1 MKNPVFPILLPI
13 LRPILLGA
21 AVATA
26 AIQATAAEEKISGN
40 VVRIGVLTDLSGIY
54 ADIGGA
60 GSVVAAQL
68 AVEDFGGKVL
78 GKPVEVV
85 SADHRNRVDVGA
97 NQAIEWFDRDGIDMI
112 TDVLNSA
119 VAIVV
124 TQAAAKRRRIV
135 MVTGAATTQLT
146 NESCSPYTVHHTY
159 DTYAL
164 AHGTGRALVEHGGK
178 VWAFLTADYPF
189 GHSLERETAAVVR
202 ANGGQVLGAARHPF
216 NTKKFDPYLLRLE
229 ASDAKIIGL
238 ANAGGDTVQAI
249 KAASALGVTKH
260 QSIAALLL
268 FISDI
273 HELGLQTAQGMYVT
287 GAWYWNLNDETR
299 AFARRFHAR
308 TKRMPTMVQAGTY
321 SSVTMYLNGVKATGT
336 DDADA
341 VMTWMKATLHSDVFG
356 KNMQV
361 RADGRLV
368 HDMYLLQ
375 VKKPAESK
383 SEWDYYD
390 MRRTIPAAEAFQSLA
405 ASRCP
410 MVRKK

>member
-1 MKNPVFPILLPI
+1 MKHPALSILLS
-13 LRPILLGA
+13 
-21 AVATA
+21 A
-26 AIQATAAEEKISGN
+26 AIAMAAAPVPAAQDKVSDD

-54 ADIGGA
+54 SEIGGQ
-60 GSVVAAQL
+60 GSVVAAQM

-85 SADHRNRVDVGA
+85 SADHQNRVDIGA
-97 NQAIEWFDRDGIDMI
+97 KTAIQWYERGGVDMI

-124 TQAAAKRRRIV
+124 SQVAAKRRHIV

-146 NESCSPYTVHHTY
+146 NESCTPYTIHHTY

-164 AHGTGRALVEHGGK
+164 AHGTGGALVKEGGN

-202 ANGGQVLGAARHPF
+202 ASGGKVLGAARHPF
-216 NTKKFDPYLLRLE
+216 NVKKLDPYLLRLE

-238 ANAGGDTVQAI
+238 ANAGGDAVKAI

-273 HELGLQTAQGMYVT
+273 HDLGLPTAQGMFVT
-287 GAWYWNLNDETR
+287 SAWYWNLNDATR
-299 AFARRFHAR
+299 AFARRFYAR

-321 SSVTMYLNGVKATGT
+321 SSVTMYLNGVRATGT

-341 VMTWMKATLHSDVFG
+341 VMTWMKSTLHSDVFG

-368 HDMYLLQ
+368 HDMYLVQ
-375 VKKPAESK
+375 VKKPSESK
-383 SEWDYYD
+383 AEWDYYD
-390 MRRTIPAAEAFQSLA
+390 MRRIIPGAEAFQPLS

-410 MVRKK
+410 MVKRK

>member
-1 MKNPVFPILLPI
+1 MKHPIYSFF
-13 LRPILLGA
+13 LGIAFA
-21 AVATA
+21 AA
-26 AIQATAAEEKISGN
+26 AASATAAEAKISGN
-40 VVRIGVLTDLSGIY
+40 AVRIGVLTDLSGIY
-54 ADIGGA
+54 SEIGGE
-60 GSVVAAQL
+60 GSVIAAQM
-68 AVEDFGGKVL
+68 AVADFGGKVL
-78 GKPVEVV
+78 GMPIEVI

-97 NQAIEWFDRDGIDMI
+97 KTAIEWYEHEGVDMI

-124 TQAAAKRRRIV
+124 SNVAAKRRRVV

-146 NESCSPYTVHHTY
+146 NESCNPYIVHHTY

-164 AHGTGRALVEHGGK
+164 AHGTGTAVVKEGGK

-202 ANGGQVLGAARHPF
+202 ASGGKVLGAARHPF
-216 NTKKFDPYLLRLE
+216 NTTEFDPYLERLE
-229 ASDAKIIGL
+229 ASNATIIGL
-238 ANAGGDTVQAI
+238 ANAGGDTVKSI
-249 KAASALGVTKH
+249 RAASALGVNKH

-273 HELGLQTAQGMYVT
+273 HDLGLQTAQGMFVT
-287 GAWYWNLNDETR
+287 SAWYWNRDDATR
-299 AFARRFHAR
+299 DFARRFYAR

-341 VMTWMKATLHSDVFG
+341 VMTWMKSTLHSDVFG
-356 KNMQV
+356 KNMRV

-368 HDMYLLQ
+368 HDMYLFQ
-375 VKKPAESK
+375 VKKPIDSK
-383 SEWDYYD
+383 SEWDVYD
-390 MRRTIPAAEAFQSLA
+390 LRRTIPAAEAFQPLS

-410 MVRKK
+410 LVNKK

>member
-1 MKNPVFPILLPI
+1 MNRPVLSIF
-13 LRPILLGA
+13 LGA
-21 AVATA
+21 AMALATA
-26 AIQATAAEEKISGN
+26 GAPAAEKGISDG

-54 ADIGGA
+54 SEIGGQ
-60 GSVVAAQL
+60 GSVVAAQM

-85 SADHRNRVDVGA
+85 SADHKNRVDVGA
-97 NQAIEWFDRDGIDMI
+97 NTAIEWYEHGGVDMI

-124 TQAAAKRRRIV
+124 SRVAARRHHIV

-146 NESCSPYTVHHTY
+146 NENCTPYTVHHTY

-164 AHGTGRALVEHGGK
+164 AHGTGRALVKEGEK

-202 ANGGQVLGAARHPF
+202 ASGGKVLGAARHPF
-216 NTKKFDPYLLRLE
+216 NTKEFDPYLERLE
-229 ASDAKIIGL
+229 ASQAEVVGL
-238 ANAGGDTVQAI
+238 ANAGGDTVKAI
-249 KAASALGVTKH
+249 KAASALGMTKH

-273 HELGLQTAQGMYVT
+273 HDLGLQTAQGMFVT
-287 GAWYWNLNDETR
+287 SAWYWNLNDETR
-299 AFARRFHAR
+299 AFARRFYAR

-321 SSVTMYLNGVKATGT
+321 SSVMMYLNGVKATGT

-341 VMTWMKATLHSDVFG
+341 VMTWMRSTPHSDLFG
-356 KNMQV
+356 KNMQL
-361 RADGRLV
+361 RLDGRLV

-383 SEWDYYD
+383 SEWDYYA
-390 MRRTIPAAEAFQSLA
+390 MRRTIPAAEAFQPLA
-405 ASRCP
+405 QSRCP
-410 MVRKK
+410 LVKRK

>member
-1 MKNPVFPILLPI
+1 MKRPAPAFLPFI
-13 LRPILLGA
+13 FGIAFA
-21 AVATA
+21 AVTTPALA
-26 AIQATAAEEKISGN
+26 AGEGISGG
-40 VVRIGVLTDLSGIY
+40 VVRVGVLTDMSGIY
-54 ADIGGA
+54 SEIGGE
-60 GSVVAAQL
+60 GSVVAAQM
-68 AVEDFGGKVL
+68 AVEDFGGRVL

-85 SADHRNRVDVGA
+85 SADHRNRVDIGA
-97 NQAIEWFDRDGIDMI
+97 KTAIKWYEHDGVDMI

-124 TQAAAKRRRIV
+124 SQVAAKRKHIV

-146 NESCSPYTVHHTY
+146 NENCTAYTVHHTY

-164 AHGTGRALVEHGGK
+164 AHGTGEAVVKEGGR

-189 GHSLERETAAVVR
+189 GHSLEQQTAAVVR
-202 ANGGQVLGAARHPF
+202 ASGGKVLGAARHPF
-216 NTKKFDPYLLRLE
+216 NTKDFDPYLLRLE

-238 ANAGGDTVQAI
+238 ANAGGDAVKAI
-249 KAASALGVTKH
+249 EAASLLGVTKH

-268 FISDI
+268 FISDV
-273 HELGLQTAQGMYVT
+273 HDLGLQAAQGMYVT
-287 GAWYWNLNDETR
+287 SAWYWNLNDGTR
-299 AFARRFHAR
+299 AFAQRFYAR

-321 SSVTMYLNGVKATGT
+321 SAVTMYLNGVKATGT
-336 DDADA
+336 DEADA
-341 VMTWMKATLHSDVFG
+341 VMAWMKAGSHSDVFG

-368 HDMYLLQ
+368 HDMYLMQ

-383 SEWDYYD
+383 SDWDFYD
-390 MRRTIPAAEAFQSLA
+390 LRRTIPAAEAFQPLS

-410 MVRKK
+410 LVERK

>member
-1 MKNPVFPILLPI
+1 MKHPALSILLS
-13 LRPILLGA
+13 
-21 AVATA
+21 A
-26 AIQATAAEEKISGN
+26 AIAMAAAPVRAAQDRISGD

-54 ADIGGA
+54 SEIGGQ
-60 GSVVAAQL
+60 GSVVAAQM

-85 SADHRNRVDVGA
+85 SADHQNRVDIGA
-97 NQAIEWFDRDGIDMI
+97 KTAIEWYERDGVDMI

-124 TQAAAKRRRIV
+124 SQVAAKRRRIV

-146 NESCSPYTVHHTY
+146 NERCTPYTVHHTY

-164 AHGTGRALVEHGGK
+164 AHGTGGALVKEGGN

-202 ANGGQVLGAARHPF
+202 ASGGTVLGAARHPF
-216 NTKKFDPYLLRLE
+216 NTKKLDPYLLRLE

-238 ANAGGDTVQAI
+238 ANAGGDAVKAI

-268 FISDI
+268 FITDI
-273 HELGLQTAQGMYVT
+273 HDLGLPTAQGMFVT
-287 GAWYWNLNDETR
+287 SAWYWNMNDETR
-299 AFARRFHAR
+299 AFARRFYAR

-321 SSVTMYLNGVKATGT
+321 SSVTMYLKGVRATGT

-341 VMTWMKATLHSDVFG
+341 VMTWMKSTLHSDVFG
-356 KNMQV
+356 KNMQL

-368 HDMYLLQ
+368 HDMYLMQ

-390 MRRTIPAAEAFQSLA
+390 IRRTIPGADAFQPLA

-410 MVRKK
+410 LIKRK

>member
-1 MKNPVFPILLPI
+1 MKHPALSIVLSTAIAMAAAPVP
-13 LRPILLGA
+13 A
-21 AVATA
+21 A
-26 AIQATAAEEKISGN
+26 QDKISGD
-40 VVRIGVLTDLSGIY
+40 VVRIGVLTDLTGIY
-54 ADIGGA
+54 TEIGGR
-60 GSVVAAQL
+60 GSVVAAQM
-68 AVEDFGGKVL
+68 AVEDFGGEVL
-78 GKPVEVV
+78 GKPVEIV
-85 SADHRNRVDVGA
+85 SADHQNRVDIGA
-97 NQAIEWFDRDGIDMI
+97 KTAIEWYERDGVDMI

-124 TQAAAKRRRIV
+124 SQVAAKRRRIV

-159 DTYAL
+159 DTYSL
-164 AHGTGRALVEHGGK
+164 AHGTGGALVKEGGN

-202 ANGGQVLGAARHPF
+202 ASGGKVLGAARHPF
-216 NTKKFDPYLLRLE
+216 NTKKLDPYLLRLE
-229 ASDAKIIGL
+229 ASDAKVIGL
-238 ANAGGDTVQAI
+238 ANAGGDTVAAI
-249 KAASALGVTKH
+249 KAASALGVTKN

-268 FISDI
+268 FVSDI
-273 HELGLQTAQGMYVT
+273 HNLGLQTAQGMFVT
-287 GAWYWNLNDETR
+287 SAWYWNLNDESR

-321 SSVTMYLNGVKATGT
+321 SSVMMYLNAVKATGT

-341 VMTWMKATLHSDVFG
+341 VMTWMKSTLHSDVFG

-383 SEWDYYD
+383 SEWDYYSL
-390 MRRTIPAAEAFQSLA
+390 RRRIPAAEAFQPLS

-410 MVRKK
+410 TVKRK

>member
-1 MKNPVFPILLPI
+1 MNRPVLSIF
-13 LRPILLGA
+13 LGA
-21 AVATA
+21 AMALATA
-26 AIQATAAEEKISGN
+26 GALAAETGISDG

-54 ADIGGA
+54 SEIGGQ
-60 GSVVAAQL
+60 GSVVAAQM

-85 SADHRNRVDVGA
+85 SADHKNRVDIGA
-97 NQAIEWFDRDGIDMI
+97 KTAIEWYEHGGVDMI

-124 TQAAAKRRRIV
+124 SRVAARRRHIV

-146 NESCSPYTVHHTY
+146 NENCTPYTVHHTY

-164 AHGTGRALVEHGGK
+164 AHGTGQALVKEGEK

-202 ANGGQVLGAARHPF
+202 ASGGKVLGAARHPF
-216 NTKKFDPYLLRLE
+216 NTKEFDPYLERLE
-229 ASDAKIIGL
+229 ASQAEVVGF
-238 ANAGGDTVQAI
+238 ANAGGDTVKAI
-249 KAASALGVTKH
+249 KAASALGMTKH

-268 FISDI
+268 FITDI
-273 HELGLQTAQGMYVT
+273 HDLGLQTAQGMFVT
-287 GAWYWNLNDETR
+287 SAWYWNLNDETR
-299 AFARRFHAR
+299 AFARRFYAR

-321 SSVTMYLNGVKATGT
+321 SSVMMYLNGVKATGT
-336 DDADA
+336 DNADA
-341 VMTWMKATLHSDVFG
+341 VMTWMRSTLHSDVFG
-356 KNMQV
+356 KNMQL
-361 RADGRLV
+361 RPDGRLV

-383 SEWDYYD
+383 SEWDYYT
-390 MRRTIPAAEAFQSLA
+390 MRRTIPAAEAFQPLA
-405 ASRCP
+405 RSRCP
-410 MVRKK
+410 LVKKK

>member
-1 MKNPVFPILLPI
+1 MNRPVLSIF
-13 LRPILLGA
+13 LGA
-21 AVATA
+21 AMALATA
-26 AIQATAAEEKISGN
+26 GAPAAEKGISDG

-54 ADIGGA
+54 SEIGGQ
-60 GSVVAAQL
+60 GSVVAAQM

-85 SADHRNRVDVGA
+85 SADHKNRVDVGA
-97 NQAIEWFDRDGIDMI
+97 NTAIEWYEHGGVDMI

-124 TQAAAKRRRIV
+124 SRVAARRHHIV

-146 NESCSPYTVHHTY
+146 NENCTPYTVHHTY

-164 AHGTGRALVEHGGK
+164 AHGTGRALVKEGEK

-202 ANGGQVLGAARHPF
+202 ASGGKVLGAARHPF
-216 NTKKFDPYLLRLE
+216 NTKEFDPYLERLE
-229 ASDAKIIGL
+229 ASQAEVVGF
-238 ANAGGDTVQAI
+238 ANAGGDTVKAI
-249 KAASALGVTKH
+249 KAASALGMTKH

-273 HELGLQTAQGMYVT
+273 HDLGLQTAQGMFVT
-287 GAWYWNLNDETR
+287 SAWYWNLNDETR
-299 AFARRFHAR
+299 AFARRFYAR

-321 SSVTMYLNGVKATGT
+321 SSVMMYLNGVKATGT

-341 VMTWMKATLHSDVFG
+341 VMTWMRSTPHSDLFG
-356 KNMQV
+356 KNMQL
-361 RADGRLV
+361 RLDGRLV

-383 SEWDYYD
+383 SEWDYYA
-390 MRRTIPAAEAFQSLA
+390 MRRTIPAAEAFQPLA
-405 ASRCP
+405 QSRCP
-410 MVRKK
+410 LVKRK

>member
-1 MKNPVFPILLPI
+1 MKHPNLSFRSLF
-13 LRPILLGA
+13 LGIAFAAA
-21 AVATA
+21 AVS
-26 AIQATAAEEKISGN
+26 ATAAEPKISGN
-40 VVRIGVLTDLSGIY
+40 AVRIGVLTDLSGIY
-54 ADIGGA
+54 SEIGGE
-60 GSVVAAQL
+60 GSVIAAQM
-68 AVEDFGGKVL
+68 AVADFGGKVL
-78 GKPVEVV
+78 GMPIEVI
-85 SADHRNRVDVGA
+85 SADHRNRVDIGA
-97 NQAIEWFDRDGIDMI
+97 KTAIEWYERDGVDMI

-124 TQAAAKRRRIV
+124 SNVAAKRRRVV

-146 NESCSPYTVHHTY
+146 NESCNPYVVHHTY

-164 AHGTGRALVEHGGK
+164 AHGTGQAVVKEGGK

-202 ANGGQVLGAARHPF
+202 ASGGKVLGAARHPF
-216 NTKKFDPYLLRLE
+216 NTSEFDPYLERLE
-229 ASDAKIIGL
+229 ASNATIIGL
-238 ANAGGDTVQAI
+238 ANAGGDTVKSI
-249 KAASALGVTKH
+249 RAASALGVNKH

-273 HELGLQTAQGMYVT
+273 HDLGLQTAQGMFVT
-287 GAWYWNLNDETR
+287 TAWYWNRDDATR
-299 AFARRFHAR
+299 AFARRYYAR

-341 VMTWMKATLHSDVFG
+341 VMAWMKSTLHSDVFG

-368 HDMYLLQ
+368 HDMYLVQ

-383 SEWDYYD
+383 SEWDFYD
-390 MRRTIPAAEAFQSLA
+390 LRHTIPAAEAFQPLST
-405 ASRCP
+405 SRCP
-410 MVRKK
+410 LVKKK

>member
-1 MKNPVFPILLPI
+1 MKRHTVSIF
-13 LRPILLGA
+13 LGA
-21 AVATA
+21 AIALATA
-26 AIQATAAEEKISGN
+26 GAPAAENAVSDD

-54 ADIGGA
+54 SEIGGQ
-60 GSVVAAQL
+60 GSVVAAQM

-97 NQAIEWFDRDGIDMI
+97 KTAIEWYEHGGVDMI

-124 TQAAAKRRRIV
+124 SRVAARRRHIV

-146 NESCSPYTVHHTY
+146 NENCTPYTVHHTY

-164 AHGTGRALVEHGGK
+164 AHGTGQALVKEGEK

-202 ANGGQVLGAARHPF
+202 ENGGKVLGAARHPF
-216 NTKKFDPYLLRLE
+216 NTKEFDPYLVRLE
-229 ASDAKIIGL
+229 ASQAEVVGL
-238 ANAGGDTVQAI
+238 ANAGGDTVKAI
-249 KAASALGVTKH
+249 KAAAALGMTKH

-273 HELGLQTAQGMYVT
+273 HDLGLQTAQGMFVT
-287 GAWYWNLNDETR
+287 SAWYWNLNDETR
-299 AFARRFHAR
+299 AFAQRFYAR

-321 SSVTMYLNGVKATGT
+321 SSVRMYLNGVKATGT
-336 DDADA
+336 DNADA
-341 VMTWMKATLHSDVFG
+341 VMAWMRSTPHSDLFG
-356 KNMQV
+356 KNMQL

-368 HDMYLLQ
+368 HDMYLMQ

-383 SEWDYYD
+383 ADWDYYT
-390 MRRTIPAAEAFQSLA
+390 MRRTIPAAEAFQPLSR
-405 ASRCP
+405 SRCP
-410 MVRKK
+410 PVRNVRSK

>member
-1 MKNPVFPILLPI
+1 MKHPALSIVLSTAIAMAAAPVP
-13 LRPILLGA
+13 A
-21 AVATA
+21 A
-26 AIQATAAEEKISGN
+26 QDKISGD
-40 VVRIGVLTDLSGIY
+40 VVRIGVLTDLTGIY
-54 ADIGGA
+54 TEIGGR
-60 GSVVAAQL
+60 GSVVAAQM
-68 AVEDFGGKVL
+68 AVEDFGGEVL
-78 GKPVEVV
+78 GKPVEIV
-85 SADHRNRVDVGA
+85 SADHQNRVDIGA
-97 NQAIEWFDRDGIDMI
+97 KTAIEWYERDGVDMI

-124 TQAAAKRRRIV
+124 SQVAAKRRRIV

-159 DTYAL
+159 DTYSL
-164 AHGTGRALVEHGGK
+164 AHGTGGALVKEGGN

-202 ANGGQVLGAARHPF
+202 ASGGKVLGAARHPF
-216 NTKKFDPYLLRLE
+216 NTKKLDPYLLRLE
-229 ASDAKIIGL
+229 ASDAKVIGL
-238 ANAGGDTVQAI
+238 ANAGGDTVAAI
-249 KAASALGVTKH
+249 KAASALGVTKN

-268 FISDI
+268 FVGDI
-273 HELGLQTAQGMYVT
+273 HNLGLQTAQGMFVT
-287 GAWYWNLNDETR
+287 SAWYWNLNDESR

-321 SSVTMYLNGVKATGT
+321 SSVTMYLNAVKATGT

-341 VMTWMKATLHSDVFG
+341 VMTWMKSTLHSDVFG

-383 SEWDYYD
+383 SEWDYYSL
-390 MRRTIPAAEAFQSLA
+390 RRRIPAAEAFQPLS

-410 MVRKK
+410 TVKRK

>member
-1 MKNPVFPILLPI
+1 MNRPVLSIF
-13 LRPILLGA
+13 LGA
-21 AVATA
+21 AMAVATA
-26 AIQATAAEEKISGN
+26 GALAAETGISDG

-54 ADIGGA
+54 SEIGGQ
-60 GSVVAAQL
+60 GSVVAAQM

-85 SADHRNRVDVGA
+85 SADHKNRVDIGA
-97 NQAIEWFDRDGIDMI
+97 KTAIEWYEHGGVDMI

-124 TQAAAKRRRIV
+124 SRVAARRRHIV

-146 NESCSPYTVHHTY
+146 NENCTPYTVHHTY

-164 AHGTGRALVEHGGK
+164 AHGTGQALVKEGEK

-202 ANGGQVLGAARHPF
+202 ASGGKVLGAARHPF
-216 NTKKFDPYLLRLE
+216 NTKEFDPYLERLE
-229 ASDAKIIGL
+229 ASQAEVVGF
-238 ANAGGDTVQAI
+238 ANAGGDTVKAI
-249 KAASALGVTKH
+249 KAASALGMTKH

-268 FISDI
+268 FITDI
-273 HELGLQTAQGMYVT
+273 HDLGLQTAQGMFVT
-287 GAWYWNLNDETR
+287 SAWYWNLNDETR
-299 AFARRFHAR
+299 AFARRFYAR

-321 SSVTMYLNGVKATGT
+321 SSVMMYLNGVKATGT
-336 DDADA
+336 DNADA
-341 VMTWMKATLHSDVFG
+341 VMTWMRSTLHSDVFG
-356 KNMQV
+356 KNMQL
-361 RADGRLV
+361 RPDGRLV

-383 SEWDYYD
+383 SDWDYYT
-390 MRRTIPAAEAFQSLA
+390 MRRTIPAAEAFQPLA
-405 ASRCP
+405 RSRCP
-410 MVRKK
+410 LVKKK

>member
-1 MKNPVFPILLPI
+1 MKHPALSILLS
-13 LRPILLGA
+13 
-21 AVATA
+21 A
-26 AIQATAAEEKISGN
+26 AIALAAAPVPAAQEKVSGD

-54 ADIGGA
+54 SQIGGQ
-60 GSVVAAQL
+60 GSVVAAQM

-78 GKPVEVV
+78 GKPIEIV
-85 SADHRNRVDVGA
+85 SADHQNRVDIGA
-97 NQAIEWFDRDGIDMI
+97 KTAIEWYERDGVDMI

-124 TQAAAKRRRIV
+124 SQVAAKRRRIV

-146 NESCSPYTVHHTY
+146 NESCTPYTVHHTY
-159 DTYAL
+159 DTYSL
-164 AHGTGRALVEHGGK
+164 AHGTGGALVKEGGN

-202 ANGGQVLGAARHPF
+202 ASGGKVLGAARHPF
-216 NTKKFDPYLLRLE
+216 NTKKLDPYLLRLE

-238 ANAGGDTVQAI
+238 ANAGGDTVKAI

-273 HELGLQTAQGMYVT
+273 HDLGLPTAQGMFVT
-287 GAWYWNLNDETR
+287 SAWYWNLNDQTR
-299 AFARRFHAR
+299 AFARRFYAR

-321 SSVTMYLNGVKATGT
+321 SSVTMYLKGVRATGT

-341 VMTWMKATLHSDVFG
+341 VMTWMKSTLHTDVFG
-356 KNMQV
+356 KNMRV

-368 HDMYLLQ
+368 HDMYLMQ

-390 MRRTIPAAEAFQSLA
+390 MRRTIPGAEAFQPLS

-410 MVRKK
+410 MVNRK

>member
-1 MKNPVFPILLPI
+1 MKHPTLSILLS
-13 LRPILLGA
+13 A
-21 AVATA
+21 AMAIAAAPTTA
-26 AIQATAAEEKISGN
+26 AQERISGN
-40 VVRIGVLTDLSGIY
+40 VVRIGVLTDLSGTY
-54 ADIGGA
+54 SEIGGQD
-60 GSVVAAQL
+60 SVVAAQM
-68 AVEDFGGKVL
+68 AAEDFGGKVL

-85 SADHRNRVDVGA
+85 SADHQNRVDIGA
-97 NQAIEWFDRDGIDMI
+97 KTAIEWYERDGVDMI

-124 TQAAAKRRRIV
+124 SQVAAKRRRIV

-146 NESCSPYTVHHTY
+146 NESCTPYTVHHTY

-164 AHGTGRALVEHGGK
+164 AHGTGGALVKEGGN

-202 ANGGQVLGAARHPF
+202 ASGGKVLGAARHPF
-216 NTKKFDPYLLRLE
+216 NTKKLDPYLLRLE

-238 ANAGGDTVQAI
+238 ANAGGDAVTAI

-273 HELGLQTAQGMYVT
+273 HDLGLQTAQGMFVT
-287 GAWYWNLNDETR
+287 SAWYWNMNDETR
-299 AFARRFHAR
+299 AFARRFYAR
-308 TKRMPTMVQAGTY
+308 TKKMPTMVQAGTY
-321 SSVTMYLNGVKATGT
+321 SAVTMYLKGVQATGT

-341 VMTWMKATLHSDVFG
+341 VMTWMKSTLHSDVFG
-356 KNMQV
+356 KNMQL

-368 HDMYLLQ
+368 HDMYLMQ

-390 MRRTIPAAEAFQSLA
+390 VRRTIPAAEAFQPLS

-410 MVRKK
+410 LVKRK

>member
-1 MKNPVFPILLPI
+1 MKHSVLSIPLSILLCI
-13 LRPILLGA
+13 
-21 AVATA
+21 AVAA
-26 AIQATAAEEKISGN
+26 AAPHATAAEVKISGN
-40 VVRIGVLTDLSGIY
+40 SVKIGVLTDLSGIY
-54 ADIGGA
+54 SNIGGE
-60 GSVVAAQL
+60 GSVVAAQM

-85 SADHRNRVDVGA
+85 SADHRNRVDIGA
-97 NQAIEWFDRDGIDMI
+97 QTAIEWFEHDGVDMI

-124 TQAAAKRRRIV
+124 SNVAAKRRRVV

-146 NESCSPYTVHHTY
+146 NESCNPYLVHHTY

-164 AHGTGRALVEHGGK
+164 AHGTGRAVVKQGGK

-202 ANGGQVLGAARHPF
+202 ANGGKVLGAARHPF
-216 NTKKFDPYLLRLE
+216 NSDDLDPYLRRLE
-229 ASDAKIIGL
+229 ASDAKVIGL
-238 ANAGGDTVQAI
+238 ANAGGDTVKAI
-249 KAASALGVTKH
+249 KAASALGVTKNH
-260 QSIAALLL
+260 SIAALLL

-273 HELGLQTAQGMYVT
+273 HDLGLQTAQGMFVT
-287 GAWYWNLNDETR
+287 SAWYWNLNNATR
-299 AFARRFHAR
+299 AFARRFYAR

-341 VMTWMKATLHSDVFG
+341 VMTWMKSTLHSDVFG

-375 VKKPAESK
+375 VKAPADSK

-390 MRRTIPAAEAFQSLA
+390 LRHTIPAAEAFQPLS

>member
-1 MKNPVFPILLPI
+1 MRHPALSILLCS
-13 LRPILLGA
+13 
-21 AVATA
+21 AVALGVA
-26 AIQATAAEEKISGN
+26 PPLVAQDKISGGA
-40 VVRIGVLTDLSGIY
+40 VRIGVLTDLSGIY
-54 ADIGGA
+54 SDIGGA
-60 GSVVAAQL
+60 GSVVAAQM

-78 GKPVEVV
+78 GKPIEVI
-85 SADHRNRVDVGA
+85 SADHRNRVDIGA
-97 NQAIEWFDRDGIDMI
+97 QTAIEWFERDGVDMI

-124 TQAAAKRRRIV
+124 SQVAAKRRRVV

-146 NESCSPYTVHHTY
+146 NESCNPYTVHHTY

-164 AHGTGRALVEHGGK
+164 AHGTGRALVKEGGN

-202 ANGGQVLGAARHPF
+202 ASGGKVLGAARHPF
-216 NTKKFDPYLLRLE
+216 NAKELDPYLLRLE
-229 ASDAKIIGL
+229 ASDAKVIGL
-238 ANAGGDTVQAI
+238 ANAGGDTVKAI
-249 KAASALGVTKH
+249 KSASALGVTKTH
-260 QSIAALLL
+260 SVAALLL

-273 HELGLQTAQGMYVT
+273 HDLGLQTAQGMFVT
-287 GAWYWNLNDETR
+287 GAWYWNLNDATR
-299 AFARRFHAR
+299 AFARRFQAR

-341 VMTWMKATLHSDVFG
+341 VMTWMKSTLHSDVFG
-356 KNMQV
+356 KNMQL

-375 VKKPAESK
+375 VKQPGESK
-383 SEWDYYD
+383 SAWDYYD
-390 MRRTIPAAEAFQSLA
+390 MRRTIPAAEAFQPLA

-410 MVRKK
+410 MIRRK

>member
-1 MKNPVFPILLPI
+1 MKHPIHSI
-13 LRPILLGA
+13 FLGIA
-21 AVATA
+21 LATA
-26 AIQATAAEEKISGN
+26 AVYATAAEPKISGN
-40 VVRIGVLTDLSGIY
+40 AVRIGVLTDLSGIY
-54 ADIGGA
+54 SEIGGE
-60 GSVVAAQL
+60 GSVIAAEM
-68 AVEDFGGKVL
+68 ATADFGGKVL
-78 GKPVEVV
+78 GMPIEVI

-97 NQAIEWFDRDGIDMI
+97 KTAIEWYEHEGVDMI

-124 TQAAAKRRRIV
+124 SNVAAKRRRVV

-146 NESCSPYTVHHTY
+146 NESCNPYVVHHTY

-164 AHGTGRALVEHGGK
+164 AHGTGQAVVKQGGK

-202 ANGGQVLGAARHPF
+202 ASGGKVLGAARHPF
-216 NTKKFDPYLLRLE
+216 NTEDFNPYLERLE
-229 ASDAKIIGL
+229 ASNATIIGL
-238 ANAGGDTVQAI
+238 ANAGGDTVKSI
-249 KAASALGVTKH
+249 KAASALGVNKH

-268 FISDI
+268 FITDI
-273 HELGLQTAQGMYVT
+273 HDLGLQTAQGMFVT
-287 GAWYWNLNDETR
+287 TAWYWNRDDATR
-299 AFARRFHAR
+299 AFARRFYAR

-321 SSVTMYLNGVKATGT
+321 SSVTMYLNGVRATGT

-341 VMTWMKATLHSDVFG
+341 VMTWMKSTLHSDVFG

-368 HDMYLLQ
+368 HDMYLMQ
-375 VKKPAESK
+375 VKRPAEFK
-383 SEWDYYD
+383 SEWDVYD
-390 MRRTIPAAEAFQSLA
+390 LRHTIPAAEAFQPLS

-410 MVRKK
+410 LVKKK

>member
-1 MKNPVFPILLPI
+1 MKHPIHSI
-13 LRPILLGA
+13 FLGIA
-21 AVATA
+21 LATA
-26 AIQATAAEEKISGN
+26 AACATAAEPRISGN
-40 VVRIGVLTDLSGIY
+40 AVRIGVLTDLSGIY
-54 ADIGGA
+54 SEIGGE
-60 GSVVAAQL
+60 GSVIAAQM
-68 AVEDFGGKVL
+68 AVADFGGKVL
-78 GKPVEVV
+78 GMPVEVI
-85 SADHRNRVDVGA
+85 SADHHNRVDVGA
-97 NQAIEWFDRDGIDMI
+97 KTAIEWYEHEGVDMI

-124 TQAAAKRRRIV
+124 SNVAAKRRRVV

-146 NESCSPYTVHHTY
+146 NESCNPYVVHHTY

-164 AHGTGRALVEHGGK
+164 AHGTGQAVVKQGGK

-202 ANGGQVLGAARHPF
+202 ASGGKVLGAARHPF
-216 NTKKFDPYLLRLE
+216 NTSEFNPYLERLE
-229 ASDAKIIGL
+229 ASNATIIGL
-238 ANAGGDTVQAI
+238 ANAGGDTVKSI
-249 KAASALGVTKH
+249 RAASALGVNKH

-273 HELGLQTAQGMYVT
+273 HDLGLQTAQGMFVT
-287 GAWYWNLNDETR
+287 SAWYWNRDDATR
-299 AFARRFHAR
+299 AFARRFYAR

-341 VMTWMKATLHSDVFG
+341 VMTWMKSTLHSDVFG

-368 HDMYLLQ
+368 HDMYLFQ
-375 VKKPAESK
+375 VKKPIDSK
-383 SEWDYYD
+383 SDWDVYD
-390 MRRTIPAAEAFQSLA
+390 LRHTIPAAEAFQPLA

-410 MVRKK
+410 LVKKK

>member
-1 MKNPVFPILLPI
+1 MKHPALSILLS
-13 LRPILLGA
+13 A
-21 AVATA
+21 AMAIAAAPVTA
-26 AIQATAAEEKISGN
+26 AQEKISGN
-40 VVRIGVLTDLSGIY
+40 VVRIGVLTDLSGTY
-54 ADIGGA
+54 SEIGGRD
-60 GSVVAAQL
+60 SVVAAQM
-68 AVEDFGGKVL
+68 AAEDFGGKVL
-78 GKPVEVV
+78 GKPVEIV
-85 SADHRNRVDVGA
+85 SADHQNRVDIGA
-97 NQAIEWFDRDGIDMI
+97 KTAIEWYERDGVDMI

-124 TQAAAKRRRIV
+124 SQVAAKRRRIV

-146 NESCSPYTVHHTY
+146 NESCTPYTVHHTY

-164 AHGTGRALVEHGGK
+164 AHGTGGALVKEGGN

-202 ANGGQVLGAARHPF
+202 ASGGKVLGAARHPF
-216 NTKKFDPYLLRLE
+216 NTKKLDPYLLRLE
-229 ASDAKIIGL
+229 ASDAKVIGL
-238 ANAGGDTVQAI
+238 ANAGGDAVTAI

-273 HELGLQTAQGMYVT
+273 HDLGLQTAQGMFVT
-287 GAWYWNLNDETR
+287 SAWYWNMNDETR
-299 AFARRFHAR
+299 AFARRFYAR
-308 TKRMPTMVQAGTY
+308 TKKMPTMVQAGTY
-321 SSVTMYLNGVKATGT
+321 SSVTMYLKGVQATGT

-341 VMTWMKATLHSDVFG
+341 VMTWMKSTLHSDVFG
-356 KNMQV
+356 KNMQL

-368 HDMYLLQ
+368 HDMYLMQ

-390 MRRTIPAAEAFQSLA
+390 MRRTIPAAEAFQPLS

-410 MVRKK
+410 LVKRK

>member
-1 MKNPVFPILLPI
+1 MKHPALSILLS
-13 LRPILLGA
+13 A
-21 AVATA
+21 AMAIAAAPVTA
-26 AIQATAAEEKISGN
+26 AQEKISGN
-40 VVRIGVLTDLSGIY
+40 VVRIGVLTDLSGTY
-54 ADIGGA
+54 SEIGGRD
-60 GSVVAAQL
+60 SVVAAQI
-68 AVEDFGGKVL
+68 AAEDFGGKVL
-78 GKPVEVV
+78 GKPVEIV
-85 SADHRNRVDVGA
+85 SADHQNRVDIGA
-97 NQAIEWFDRDGIDMI
+97 KTAIEWYERDGVDMI

-124 TQAAAKRRRIV
+124 SQVAAKRRRIV

-146 NESCSPYTVHHTY
+146 NESCTPYTVHHTY

-164 AHGTGRALVEHGGK
+164 AHGTGGALVKEGGN

-202 ANGGQVLGAARHPF
+202 ASGGKVLGAARHPF
-216 NTKKFDPYLLRLE
+216 NTKKLDPYLLRLE
-229 ASDAKIIGL
+229 ASDAKVIGL
-238 ANAGGDTVQAI
+238 ANAGGDAVTAI

-273 HELGLQTAQGMYVT
+273 HDLGLQTAQGMFVT
-287 GAWYWNLNDETR
+287 SAWYWNMNDETR
-299 AFARRFHAR
+299 AFARRFYAR
-308 TKRMPTMVQAGTY
+308 TKKMPTMVQAGTY
-321 SSVTMYLNGVKATGT
+321 SSVTMYLKGVQATGT

-341 VMTWMKATLHSDVFG
+341 VMTWMKSTLHSDVFG
-356 KNMQV
+356 KNMQL

-368 HDMYLLQ
+368 HDMYLMQ

-390 MRRTIPAAEAFQSLA
+390 MRRTIPAAEAFQPLS

-410 MVRKK
+410 LVKRK

>member
-1 MKNPVFPILLPI
+1 MNRPVLSIF
-13 LRPILLGA
+13 LGA
-21 AVATA
+21 AMALATA
-26 AIQATAAEEKISGN
+26 GALAAETGISDG

-54 ADIGGA
+54 SEIGGQ
-60 GSVVAAQL
+60 GSVVAAQM

-85 SADHRNRVDVGA
+85 SADHKNRVDIGA
-97 NQAIEWFDRDGIDMI
+97 KTAIEWYEHGGVDMI

-124 TQAAAKRRRIV
+124 SRVAARRRHIV

-146 NESCSPYTVHHTY
+146 NENCTPYTVHHTY

-164 AHGTGRALVEHGGK
+164 AHGTGQALVKEGEK

-202 ANGGQVLGAARHPF
+202 ASGGKVLGAARHPF
-216 NTKKFDPYLLRLE
+216 NTKEFDPYLERLE
-229 ASDAKIIGL
+229 ASQAEVVGF
-238 ANAGGDTVQAI
+238 ANAGGDTVKAI
-249 KAASALGVTKH
+249 KAASALGMTKH

-268 FISDI
+268 FITDI
-273 HELGLQTAQGMYVT
+273 HDLGLQTAQGMFVT
-287 GAWYWNLNDETR
+287 SAWYWNLNDETR
-299 AFARRFHAR
+299 AFARRFYAR

-321 SSVTMYLNGVKATGT
+321 SSVMMYLNGVKATGT
-336 DDADA
+336 DNADA
-341 VMTWMKATLHSDVFG
+341 VMTWMRSTLHSDVFG
-356 KNMQV
+356 KNMQL
-361 RADGRLV
+361 RPDGRLV

-383 SEWDYYD
+383 SDWDYYT
-390 MRRTIPAAEAFQSLA
+390 MRRTIPAAEAFQPLA
-405 ASRCP
+405 RSRCP
-410 MVRKK
+410 LVKKK

>member
-1 MKNPVFPILLPI
+1 MKHPFHS
-13 LRPILLGA
+13 ILLGIA
-21 AVATA
+21 LATA
-26 AIQATAAEEKISGN
+26 AAHATAADPKISGN
-40 VVRIGVLTDLSGIY
+40 AVKIGVLTDLTGIY
-54 ADIGGA
+54 SEIGGE
-60 GSVVAAQL
+60 GSVVAAQM
-68 AVEDFGGKVL
+68 AVADFGGKVL
-78 GKPVEVV
+78 GMPIEVV
-85 SADHRNRVDVGA
+85 SADHQNRVDIGA
-97 NQAIEWFDRDGIDMI
+97 KTAIEWYEHDGVDMI

-124 TQAAAKRRRIV
+124 SNVAAKRRRVV

-146 NESCSPYTVHHTY
+146 NESCNPYIVHHTY

-164 AHGTGRALVEHGGK
+164 AHGTGQAVVKQGGK

-202 ANGGQVLGAARHPF
+202 ASGGKVLGAARYPF
-216 NTKKFDPYLLRLE
+216 NTENFDPYLERLE
-229 ASDAKIIGL
+229 ASNATIIGL
-238 ANAGGDTVQAI
+238 ANAGGDTVKSI
-249 KAASALGVTKH
+249 KAASALGMNKH

-268 FISDI
+268 FITDI
-273 HELGLQTAQGMYVT
+273 HDLGLQTAQGMFVT
-287 GAWYWNLNDETR
+287 TAWYWNRDDATR
-299 AFARRFHAR
+299 AFAKRFYAR

-341 VMTWMKATLHSDVFG
+341 VMTWMKSTLHSDMFG

-368 HDMYLLQ
+368 HDMYLVQ
-375 VKKPAESK
+375 VKRPAEFK
-383 SEWDYYD
+383 SEWDVYD
-390 MRRTIPAAEAFQSLA
+390 MRHTIPAAEAFQPLS

-410 MVRKK
+410 LVKKK

>member
-1 MKNPVFPILLPI
+1 MNRPVLSIF
-13 LRPILLGA
+13 LGA
-21 AVATA
+21 AMALATA
-26 AIQATAAEEKISGN
+26 SAPAAENGISDG

-54 ADIGGA
+54 SEIGGQ
-60 GSVVAAQL
+60 GSVVAAQM

-85 SADHRNRVDVGA
+85 SADHKNRVDIGA
-97 NQAIEWFDRDGIDMI
+97 KTAIEWYEHGGVDMI

-124 TQAAAKRRRIV
+124 SRVAARRRHIV

-146 NESCSPYTVHHTY
+146 NENCTPYTVHHTY

-164 AHGTGRALVEHGGK
+164 AHGTGQALVKEGEK

-202 ANGGQVLGAARHPF
+202 ASGGKVLGAARHPF
-216 NTKKFDPYLLRLE
+216 NTKEFDPYLERLE
-229 ASDAKIIGL
+229 ASQAEVVGF
-238 ANAGGDTVQAI
+238 ANAGGDTVKAI
-249 KAASALGVTKH
+249 KAASALGMTKH

-268 FISDI
+268 FITDI
-273 HELGLQTAQGMYVT
+273 HDLGLQTAQGMFVT
-287 GAWYWNLNDETR
+287 SAWYWNLNDETR
-299 AFARRFHAR
+299 AFARRFYAR

-321 SSVTMYLNGVKATGT
+321 SSVMMYLNGVKATGT
-336 DDADA
+336 DNADA
-341 VMTWMKATLHSDVFG
+341 VMTWMKSTLHSDVFG
-356 KNMQV
+356 KNMQL
-361 RADGRLV
+361 RPDGRLV

-383 SEWDYYD
+383 SEWDYYA
-390 MRRTIPAAEAFQSLA
+390 MRRTIPAAEAFQPLA
-405 ASRCP
+405 RSRCP
-410 MVRKK
+410 LVKKK

>member
-1 MKNPVFPILLPI
+1 MKHPVLSSLLCI
-13 LRPILLGA
+13 
-21 AVATA
+21 AVATGTA
-26 AIQATAAEEKISGN
+26 QAIAAEQKISGDA
-40 VVRIGVLTDLSGIY
+40 VRIGVLTDLSGIY
-54 ADIGGA
+54 TDIGGA
-60 GSVVAAQL
+60 GSVVAAQM

-78 GKPVEVV
+78 GKPIEVV
-85 SADHRNRVDVGA
+85 SADHRNRVDIGA
-97 NQAIEWFDRDGIDMI
+97 KTAIEWLERDGVDMI
-112 TDVLNSA
+112 TDVTNSA

-124 TQAAAKRRRIV
+124 SNVAAKRRRVV

-146 NESCSPYTVHHTY
+146 NESCSPYTVHHIY

-164 AHGTGRALVEHGGK
+164 AHGTGGALVKEGGN

-202 ANGGQVLGAARHPF
+202 ASGGKVLGAARHPF
-216 NTKKFDPYLLRLE
+216 NTKEFDPYLLRLE
-229 ASDAKIIGL
+229 ASDAKVIGL
-238 ANAGGDTVQAI
+238 ANAGGDTVKAI
-249 KAASALGVTKH
+249 KAASALGVTKN

-273 HELGLQTAQGMYVT
+273 HALGLQTAQGMFVT
-287 GAWYWNLNDETR
+287 GAWYWNLNDQTR
-299 AFARRFHAR
+299 AFARRFYAR

-321 SSVTMYLNGVKATGT
+321 SSVTMYLKGVKATGT

-341 VMTWMKATLHSDVFG
+341 VMVWMKSAQHSDVFG

-368 HDMYLLQ
+368 HDMYLMQ
-375 VKKPAESK
+375 VKKPAQSK

-390 MRRTIPAAEAFQSLA
+390 VRRTIPATEAFQPLS
-405 ASRCP
+405 ASRCK
-410 MVRKK
+410 MVKRK

>member
-1 MKNPVFPILLPI
+1 MKHPALSLL
-13 LRPILLGA
+13 LSA
-21 AVATA
+21 AIAMTA
-26 AIQATAAEEKISGN
+26 APVTAAQEKISGN

-54 ADIGGA
+54 SEIGGQ
-60 GSVVAAQL
+60 GSVVAAQM

-78 GKPVEVV
+78 GKPVEVI
-85 SADHRNRVDVGA
+85 SADHQNRVDVGA
-97 NQAIEWFDRDGIDMI
+97 KTAIEWYERDGVDMI

-124 TQAAAKRRRIV
+124 SQVAAKRRRIV

-146 NESCSPYTVHHTY
+146 NESCTPYTVHHTY
-159 DTYAL
+159 DTYSL
-164 AHGTGRALVEHGGK
+164 AHGTGGALVKEGGN

-202 ANGGQVLGAARHPF
+202 ASGGTVLGAARHPF
-216 NTKKFDPYLLRLE
+216 NTKKLDPYLLRLE

-238 ANAGGDTVQAI
+238 ANAGGDTVKAI

-273 HELGLQTAQGMYVT
+273 HDLGLQTAQGMFVT
-287 GAWYWNLNDETR
+287 SAWYWNMNDETR
-299 AFARRFHAR
+299 AFARRFYAR

-321 SSVTMYLNGVKATGT
+321 SSVTMYLKGVQATGT

-341 VMTWMKATLHSDVFG
+341 VMTWMKSTLHSDVFG

-368 HDMYLLQ
+368 HDMYLMQ

-390 MRRTIPAAEAFQSLA
+390 IRRTIPGAEAFQPLS
-405 ASRCP
+405 ASRCSL
-410 MVRKK
+410 VKRK

>member
-1 MKNPVFPILLPI
+1 MNRPMLPFLRSFLLCTA
-13 LRPILLGA
+13 L
-21 AVATA
+21 AVASAPASA
-26 AIQATAAEEKISGN
+26 AQEGLSRGTI
-40 VVRIGVLTDLSGIY
+40 RIGVLTDMSGIY
-54 ADIGGA
+54 SGIGGK
-60 GSVVAAQL
+60 GSVVAAQM

-97 NQAIEWFDRDGIDMI
+97 KTAIEWFEQDGVDMI
-112 TDVLNSA
+112 TDVTNSA

-124 TQAAAKRRRIV
+124 SQVAAKRKRIV

-146 NESCSPYTVHHTY
+146 NENCTPYTVHHTY

-164 AHGTGRALVEHGGK
+164 AHGTGAAVVKEGGN

-189 GHSLERETAAVVR
+189 GHSLEQQTAAVVR
-202 ANGGQVLGAARHPF
+202 ASGGKVLGAARHPF
-216 NTKKFDPYLLRLE
+216 NTKDFDPYLLRLE

-238 ANAGGDTVQAI
+238 ANAGGDAVKAI
-249 KAASALGVTKH
+249 EAASLLGVTKH

-268 FISDI
+268 FISDV
-273 HELGLQTAQGMYVT
+273 HDLGLQAAQGMYVT
-287 GAWYWNLNDETR
+287 SAWYWNLNDGTR
-299 AFARRFHAR
+299 AFAQRFYAR

-321 SSVTMYLNGVKATGT
+321 SAVTMYLNGVKATGT
-336 DDADA
+336 DEADA
-341 VMTWMKATLHSDVFG
+341 VMAWMKAGSHSDVFG

-368 HDMYLLQ
+368 HDMYLMQ

-383 SEWDYYD
+383 SDWDFYD
-390 MRRTIPAAEAFQSLA
+390 LRRTIPAAEAFQPLS

-410 MVRKK
+410 LVERK

>member
-1 MKNPVFPILLPI
+1 MK
-13 LRPILLGA
+13 RPALSILLGA
-21 AVATA
+21 AIAMVAA
-26 AIQATAAEEKISGN
+26 GPRAAENGISDG

-54 ADIGGA
+54 SEIGGQ
-60 GSVVAAQL
+60 GSVVAAQM

-78 GKPVEVV
+78 GKPVEIV
-85 SADHRNRVDVGA
+85 SADHRNRVDIGA
-97 NQAIEWFDRDGIDMI
+97 KTAIQWYEHDGVDMI

-124 TQAAAKRRRIV
+124 SRVAARRKHIV

-146 NESCSPYTVHHTY
+146 NENCTPYTVHHTY

-164 AHGTGRALVEHGGK
+164 AHGTGRALVKEGEN
-178 VWAFLTADYPF
+178 VWAFLTADYSF

-202 ANGGQVLGAARHPF
+202 ASGGNVLGAARHPF
-216 NTKKFDPYLLRLE
+216 NTKEFDPYLLRLE
-229 ASDAKIIGL
+229 ASQAKVVAF
-238 ANAGGDTVQAI
+238 ANAGGDTVKAI
-249 KAASALGVTKH
+249 KAASALGMTKH

-273 HELGLQTAQGMYVT
+273 HDLGLQTAQGMFVT
-287 GAWYWNLNDETR
+287 SAWYWNLNDETR

-321 SSVTMYLNGVKATGT
+321 SSVRMYLNGVKATGT
-336 DDADA
+336 DNADA
-341 VMTWMKATLHSDVFG
+341 VMAWMKSTPHSDVFG
-356 KNMQV
+356 KNMQL

-375 VKKPAESK
+375 VNKPAESK

-390 MRRTIPAAEAFQSLA
+390 MRRTIPAAEAFQPLA

-410 MVRKK
+410 LVRKK

>member
-1 MKNPVFPILLPI
+1 MKHSALSILLS
-13 LRPILLGA
+13 
-21 AVATA
+21 A
-26 AIQATAAEEKISGN
+26 AIAMAAAPVPAAQDKVSDE

-54 ADIGGA
+54 SEIGGQ
-60 GSVVAAQL
+60 GSVVAAQM

-85 SADHRNRVDVGA
+85 SADHQNRVDIGA
-97 NQAIEWFDRDGIDMI
+97 KTAIEWYERGGVDMI

-124 TQAAAKRRRIV
+124 SQVAAKRRHIV

-146 NESCSPYTVHHTY
+146 NESCTPYTIHHTY

-164 AHGTGRALVEHGGK
+164 AHGTGGALVKEGGN

-202 ANGGQVLGAARHPF
+202 ASGGKVLGAARHPF
-216 NTKKFDPYLLRLE
+216 NVKKLDPYLLRLE

-238 ANAGGDTVQAI
+238 ANAGGDAVKAI

-273 HELGLQTAQGMYVT
+273 HDLGLPTAQGMFVT
-287 GAWYWNLNDETR
+287 SAWYWNLNDATR
-299 AFARRFHAR
+299 AFARRFYAR

-321 SSVTMYLNGVKATGT
+321 SSVTMYLNGVRATGT

-341 VMTWMKATLHSDVFG
+341 VMTWMKSTLHSDVFG

-368 HDMYLLQ
+368 HDMYLVQ
-375 VKKPAESK
+375 VKKPSESK
-383 SEWDYYD
+383 AEWDYYD
-390 MRRTIPAAEAFQSLA
+390 MRRIIPGAEAFQPLS

-410 MVRKK
+410 MVQRK